1 MIRARW
7 KAGFLF
13 SYTTQMQFIN
23 DKCDCCDDRV
33 LAIEFRIDDVQQAED
48 GTLLLTFS
56 EEELDTIY
64 TDMTRALAKKS

>member
-13 SYTTQMQFIN
+13 SYTTQMQFIS

-33 LAIEFRIDDVQQAED
+33 LGIEFRIEDVQQAED

-56 EEELDTIY
+56 EEDLDDVY
-64 TDMTRALAKKS
+64 TSMTKALSSKK